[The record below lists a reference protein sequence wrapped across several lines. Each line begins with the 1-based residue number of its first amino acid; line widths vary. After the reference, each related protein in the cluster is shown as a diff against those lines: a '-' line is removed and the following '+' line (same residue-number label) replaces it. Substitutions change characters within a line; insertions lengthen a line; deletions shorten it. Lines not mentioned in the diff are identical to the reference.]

1 MVART
6 STQPE
11 GGVKIMVRGNDREG
25 IRGQQARCVEWENK
39 LPKRAAAPKV
49 LVKVVPMRQSGRRFP
64 RFS

>member
-1 MVART
+1 
-6 STQPE
+6 
-11 GGVKIMVRGNDREG
+11 MVRGNDREG

-49 LVKVVPMRQSGRRFP
+49 QVKVVPMRQSGRRFP